1 MKIYTEDIGILELM
15 KSDLYRYSGKSD
27 PLTFLHNILL
37 NSGFKYTFWL
47 RMAKKY
53 KIFRL
58 LWLYYSSKYLID
70 ISPTTNIG
78 KGLYLGHAM
87 GIVIAEQATLGN
99 NCNISQF
106 VTIGVKNR
114 GAYKGYPIIGN
125 DVYIGPGA
133 KIIGSVRVGDDVA
146 IGANCVVTKD
156 VPSHAVVV
164 GVPARIV
171 SYNGSESYVDNK
183 A

>member
-1 MKIYTEDIGILELM
+1 MCN
-15 KSDLYRYSGKSD
+15 KS
-27 PLTFLHNILL
+27 
-37 NSGFKYTFWL
+37 
-47 RMAKKY
+47 
-53 KIFRL
+53 KIFL
-58 LWLYYSSKYLID
+58 LFLMYYSRKNLVE
-70 ISPTTNIG
+70 ISHATDIG

-87 GIVIAEQATLGN
+87 GIVISPPARLGN

-114 GAYKGYPIIGN
+114 GGYKGHPIIGN

-133 KIIGSVRVGDDVA
+133 IIIGSVHVGNDVA
-146 IGANCVVTKD
+146 IGGNCVVTRD
-156 VPSHAVVV
+156 VPDHAVMV

-171 SYNGSESYVDNK
+171 SYDGSESYVNNN